1 MARRRPRGRDVNGIM
16 VLDKPRGLSS
26 NEAVQKAKRLFAA
39 RKVGHTGS
47 LDPLATGVLPL
58 CFGEATRFSRYL
70 LDSDK
75 KYTARVVLGVSTDSG
90 DADGKVVRER
100 PVGGLTR
107 AEVDKALD
115 AYRGEIQQVPSMFSA
130 VKHQGQPLY
139 KLARQGIE
147 VERKARPVTVYSSVI
162 REFVGDELTFDMH
175 CSKGTY
181 VRTIV
186 HDLGESL
193 GCGAHVIALRRTMAG
208 PFGEGD
214 LVTFEMLA
222 PSSSEIG
229 GENDRK
235 RLDARLQPVS
245 SAVQQWPQLTL
256 TGDAAYYLRQ
266 GQPVIVPHAP
276 TSGWVRLCEA
286 SSPEISEGNGARF
299 LGVGEVLDDGRV
311 APRRLLPA
319 N

>member
-1 MARRRPRGRDVNGIM
+1 MNGIM
-16 VLDKPRGLSS
+16 VLDKPRGMSS
-26 NEAVQKAKRLFAA
+26 NDAVQKAKRLFAA

-75 KYTARVVLGVSTDSG
+75 KYTARIVLGVSTDSG
-90 DADGKVVRER
+90 DADGKTLRER
-100 PVGGLTR
+100 PVGRLART
-107 AEVDKALD
+107 AVDKALD

-147 VERKARPVTVYSSVI
+147 VERKARSVTVYSCVI
-162 REFVGDELTFDMH
+162 REFAGDELTLEIH

-186 HDLGESL
+186 HELGESL
-193 GCGAHVIALRRTMAG
+193 GCGAHVKALRRTMAG
-208 PFGEGD
+208 PFGEHD

-222 PSSSEIG
+222 PSDSEIG
-229 GENDRK
+229 EADDK
-235 RLDARLQPVS
+235 ERLDARLQPVS
-245 SAVQQWPQLTL
+245 SAVRQWPQVTL

-276 TSGWVRLCEA
+276 PRGGC
-286 SSPEISEGNGARF
+286 GCARQ
-299 LGVGEVLDDGRV
+299 
-311 APRRLLPA
+311 PRRRFRKATVRGFWAWAKSSMMAAWHRDGCFPRIEREHGD
-319 N
+319 

>member
-1 MARRRPRGRDVNGIM
+1 MARRRNRGRDVNGIM
-16 VLDKPRGLSS
+16 VLDKPSGMSS
-26 NEAVQKAKRLFAA
+26 NEAVQKAKQLFAA

-70 LDSDK
+70 LESDK

-90 DADGKVVRER
+90 DADGKVIRER
-100 PVGGLTR
+100 PVGRLTK
-107 AEVDKALD
+107 ATVDNALD

-147 VERKARPVTVYSSVI
+147 VERKARSVTVYACVI
-162 REFVGDELTFDMH
+162 EEFAGDELTLDIH

-186 HDLGESL
+186 HELGESL
-193 GCGAHVIALRRTMAG
+193 GCGAHVKALRRTMAG
-208 PFGEGD
+208 PFGESD

-222 PSSSEIG
+222 PSGSEPDAR
-229 GENDRK
+229 E

-245 SAVQQWPQLTL
+245 SAVREWPQVTL

-276 TSGWVRLCEA
+276 TTGWVRLAEA
-286 SSPEISEGNGARF
+286 ASTEVSDARF

-311 APRRLLPA
+311 APRRLIPA

>member
-1 MARRRPRGRDVNGIM
+1 MARRRPRGRNVHGIM
-16 VLDKPRGLSS
+16 VLDKPQGMSS
-26 NEAVQKAKRLFAA
+26 NDAVQKAKRLFAA

-58 CFGEATRFSRYL
+58 CFGDATRFSRYL
-70 LDSDK
+70 LESDK

-90 DADGKVVRER
+90 DADGKVVNER
-100 PVGGLTR
+100 PVGKLTTT
-107 AEVDKALD
+107 ALDKALD

-147 VERKARPVTVYSSVI
+147 VERKARSVTVYSSVI
-162 REFVGDELTFDMH
+162 SEFEGDELTLDIH

-186 HDLGESL
+186 HELGESL
-193 GCGAHVIALRRTMAG
+193 GCGAHVKALRRTMAG
-208 PFGEGD
+208 PFTERD
-214 LVTFEMLA
+214 LVTFEMLDPA
-222 PSSSEIG
+222 RGEG
-229 GENDRK
+229 GEENDRN
-235 RLDARLQPVS
+235 RLDDRLQPVWT
-245 SAVQQWPQLTL
+245 AVRQWPQVTL

-276 TSGWVRLCEA
+276 TAGWVRLAEA
-286 SSPEISEGNGARF
+286 ASTEVSEGNGARF

-311 APRRLLPA
+311 APRRLIPA

>member
-100 PVGGLTR
+100 PVGRLTR
-107 AEVDKALD
+107 ATADKALD

-147 VERKARPVTVYSSVI
+147 VERKARSVTVYSSVI
-162 REFVGDELTFDMH
+162 REFAGDELTLDIH

-186 HDLGESL
+186 DDLGESL

-208 PFGEGD
+208 PFGEHD
-214 LVTFEMLA
+214 LVTFEMLTA
-222 PSSSEIG
+222 SDGEIP
-229 GENDRK
+229 EANDRK
-235 RLDARLQPVS
+235 QLDARLQPVS
-245 SAVQQWPQLTL
+245 SAVQQWPQVTL

-276 TSGWVRLCEA
+276 TAGWVRLCEA
-286 SSPEISEGNGARF
+286 SSPEISEDNGARF

>member
-1 MARRRPRGRDVNGIM
+1 MNGIM
-16 VLDKPRGLSS
+16 VLDKPSGMSS

-47 LDPLATGVLPL
+47 LDPLATGLLPL
-58 CFGEATRFSRYL
+58 CFGDATRFSRYL
-70 LDSDK
+70 LESDK

-100 PVGGLTR
+100 PVGRVTR
-107 AEVDKALD
+107 TMVDKALD

-139 KLARQGIE
+139 KLARQGIQ
-147 VERKARPVTVYSSVI
+147 VERKARTVTVYSCVMGD
-162 REFVGDELTFDMH
+162 FAGDELDLDIH

-193 GCGAHVIALRRTMAG
+193 GCGAHVKALRRTMAG
-208 PFGEGD
+208 PFASAG
-214 LVTFEMLA
+214 
-222 PSSSEIG
+222 EIG
-229 GENDRK
+229 ESNDRE

-245 SAVQQWPQLTL
+245 SAVREWPQVTL

-276 TSGWVRLCEA
+276 TAGWVRLAEA
-286 SSPEISEGNGARF
+286 ASPEMSEGDAARF

-311 APRRLLPA
+311 APRRLIPVS
-319 N
+319 